1 MKLSLVDQELLAALS
16 NMQDHVADYTQ
27 LVNRM
32 MEKHTKM
39 QQDSR
44 ISQLER
50 IGYLAKAK
58 AIQAKRDGL
67 DEAIDILSHY
77 LSK

>member
-1 MKLSLVDQELLAALS
+1 
-16 NMQDHVADYTQ
+16 MQDHIADYTQ
-27 LVNRM
+27 MVRRM
-32 MEKHTKM
+32 IGQHKKM

-50 IGYLAKAK
+50 IVYLAKAK
-58 AIQAKRDGL
+58 SIQAKRDGL